1 MRAIDVVG
9 SAIGNSFRSRLR
21 TTLTV
26 LAIFIGAFT
35 LTITNGL
42 GTGINAYITDTV
54 AAIGANDVL
63 TVTKV
68 SADATTTGPQEY
80 SPDQI
85 TSGGGAAGGAAGR
98 TTVAAITPA
107 DLTTIAA
114 IDGVTSV
121 QPSLSVTPDYV
132 ATGSSKKYRLGLGSF
147 VTGTTLQLSAGAQLD
162 PDSSELQIALPVS
175 FVEPLG
181 FASDADAIGTTV
193 QIGITSASGTSSVI
207 DATVV
212 GVSEAGLGATG
223 NATANTALTTALYDA
238 QSVGRSATAKDSYA
252 QAVVHFDASA
262 SASEV
267 TALQGR
273 FTDAGFTAKTV
284 ADQIGT
290 FKSVIDAIVL
300 VLNAFAVIA
309 LLAASFGIVNTLL
322 MSVQERTREIGLMKA
337 MGMGAGRIFGLFS
350 IEAAF
355 IGFLGSAIGAG
366 IAMIVGTVVSRA
378 LSTRLFANLPGL
390 HLISF
395 TPASIIT
402 IILIVMGIAFLAGT
416 LPAWRAARQD
426 PIESLRYE

>member
-54 AAIGANDVL
+54 ASIGANDVL

-68 SADATTTGPQEY
+68 SADATATGPQEY
-80 SPDQI
+80 SADQI
-85 TSGGGAAGGAAGR
+85 TSRAAAGPGS
-98 TTVAAITPA
+98 TTVAAITST

-121 QPSLSVTPDYV
+121 EPSLSATPDYV
-132 ATGSSKKYRLGLGSF
+132 TTGSSKKYRLGLGSF

-162 PDSSELQIALPVS
+162 PASSELQIALPVS
-175 FVEPLG
+175 FVAPLG

-193 QIGITSASGTSSVI
+193 QIGITSAAGTSSVI

-223 NATANTALTTALYDA
+223 NATANAALTTALYEA

-252 QAVVHFDASA
+252 QAVVHFDANA

-267 TALQGR
+267 TALQAR

-378 LSTRLFANLPGL
+378 LSTRLFADLPGL
-390 HLISF
+390 QLISF

-426 PIESLRYE
+426 PIGSLRYE

>member
-54 AAIGANDVL
+54 ASIGASDVM

-68 SADATTTGPQEY
+68 SADAKATGPQEY

-85 TSGGGAAGGAAGR
+85 TSRAAAGPGS

-121 QPSLSVTPDYV
+121 EPSLSVTPDYV
-132 ATGSSKKYRLGLGSF
+132 TTGTSKKYRLGLGSA
-147 VTGTTLQLSAGAQLD
+147 VAGVHLQLAAGSQLD
-162 PDSSELQIALPVS
+162 QKAAQLQIALPVS
-175 FVEPLG
+175 FVTPLG
-181 FASDADAIGTTV
+181 FTSSADAIGTTV
-193 QIGITSASGTSSVI
+193 QIGVSNPAGTVNVLN
-207 DATVV
+207 ATVV
-212 GVSEAGLGATG
+212 AVSEASLGSSG
-223 NATANTALTTALYDA
+223 NATANTALTQALYDA
-238 QSVGRSATAKDSYA
+238 STSGLSTAQKESYSE
-252 QAVVHFDASA
+252 AVVRFDPSSTDAQ
-262 SASEV
+262 V
-267 TALQGR
+267 TALKDHL
-273 FTDAGFTAKTV
+273 TSAGFTGQTV
-284 ADQIGT
+284 ADEIGT

-366 IAMIVGTVVSRA
+366 IAMIVGSVVSTA
-378 LSTRLFANLPGL
+378 LSGALFANLPGL
-390 HLISF
+390 TLIAF
-395 TPASIIT
+395 TPVSIIT
-402 IILIVMGIAFLAGT
+402 IILIVMAIAFLAGT